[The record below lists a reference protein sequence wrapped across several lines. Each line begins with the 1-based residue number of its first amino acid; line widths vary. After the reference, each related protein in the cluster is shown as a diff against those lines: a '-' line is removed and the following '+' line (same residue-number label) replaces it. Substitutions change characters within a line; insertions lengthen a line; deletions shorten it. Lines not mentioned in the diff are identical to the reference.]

1 MIAVSSPAFS
11 ILDFEIALG
20 FISQH
25 FDAWEIIGEGH
36 HFLPE
41 IEKEFEDISPSY
53 DIQFSAHAPL
63 SDINIGSLNPRTREA
78 SIREVINGLKAAH
91 RMGFDTYTFHP
102 GFWSPLG
109 LLAEEEVKEAVKES
123 VGRID
128 RVARE
133 RDIQVAMENMP
144 DSHFTM
150 CENLSELLSYL
161 EDTEIGVCF
170 DIGHAHVSNTLEEF
184 LESPSEFMNIH
195 LHDNL
200 GEQDDHL
207 PIGDGAIDFEGLLSR
222 LNGYGGKLVIES
234 RTFNDAVLS
243 KDRLDQLLG
252 KTS

>member
-20 FISQH
+20 FVSQH

-41 IEKEFEDISPSY
+41 IESKFEEIVPSY
-53 DIQFSAHAPL
+53 DIVFSAHAPL
-63 SDINIGSLNPRTREA
+63 SDINIGSVNPRTRET

-109 LLAEEEVKEAVKES
+109 LLAQEEVNRILKES
-123 VGRID
+123 IQRID
-128 RVARE
+128 RAARD
-133 RDIQVAMENMP
+133 RDIKVAMENMP

-150 CENLSELLSYL
+150 CENSEELLSYL
-161 EDTEIGVCF
+161 EGTEIGICF
-170 DIGHAHVSNTLEEF
+170 DAGHAQVSGTVN
-184 LESPSEFMNIH
+184 EFMEHSSKFVNIH

-200 GEQDDHL
+200 GERDDHL
-207 PIGDGAIDFEGLLSR
+207 PIGDGVIDFDSLLSR
-222 LNGYGGKLVIES
+222 LQGYDGTLVIES
-234 RTFNDAVLS
+234 RTLDDAILS
-243 KDRLDQLLG
+243 KGRLNDLLAAR
-252 KTS
+252 